1 MEHAPMRA
9 LLLVIFLTTCA
20 AMAET
25 PQDRR
30 KKIEAH
36 EQKPAS
42 KEALERKQRSI
53 ARLKAEGVRVN
64 DSLPVIADSKAAKA
78 RSSEEVARRAV
89 AVCLTA
95 VKGEGLEQKTI
106 DELVKRFQAE
116 TFFSPKELA
125 FIQNADPARQERVQ
139 FSWRYECYWVLL
151 WALGYVETLEPPHG
165 ICDVKKAIAI
175 LRDRGTEKFI
185 KEAKLRPLA
194 EILDEAD
201 LIYRYHWAV
210 VDARVNGGEPPSKVE
225 GGVVMERHYVLNWL
239 VGYMDQPWDDVST
252 DT

>member
-1 MEHAPMRA
+1 MDHVPMRA
-9 LLLVIFLTTCA
+9 LLLVFLLTNSA
-20 AMAET
+20 ALADT

-30 KKIEAH
+30 KKIEVH

-53 ARLKAEGVRVN
+53 ARLKMEGVRVN
-64 DSLPVIADSKAAKA
+64 EFLPVIEDSNAAKA
-78 RSSEEVARRAV
+78 RSSDEVARRAV

-95 VKGEGLEQKTI
+95 VKGEGIEQKTI

-125 FIQNADPARQERVQ
+125 FIQNADPAKQDRVQ

-151 WALGYVETLEPPHG
+151 WALGYVESLEPPHG

-194 EILDEAD
+194 EILDQAD
-201 LIYRYHWAV
+201 LIYRCHWAV
-210 VDARVNGGEPPSKVE
+210 VDARVNGGAPPPKVE

-239 VGYMDQPWDDVST
+239 IGYMDQAWDDITT